1 MRRAIVTFSALLT
14 VALAAT
20 RVEAQ
25 SSDIDVSR
33 RLQRIEALL
42 EEEQPRA
49 RTWKT
54 SWMIAYG
61 VLTLGQGTFALLT
74 DDDAM
79 RAEYGVGAVKSG
91 LGFGALLV
99 FPFRAAHAASDLRE
113 LPARTPA
120 ERRRKLREAERLLEE
135 SAADEELAA
144 GWPGRV
150 AASLVNLAGAYYLWI
165 EHEEF
170 ARGWIS
176 LGTGMA
182 VSELQIRTQP
192 TRLTEVSVQ
201 RPPAARARLPALSF
215 SLMRGP
221 GIVASGTF

>member
-1 MRRAIVTFSALLT
+1 MRRAIVKSCALLT
-14 VALAAT
+14 VVLAVT

-25 SSDIDVSR
+25 SSDADVSR
-33 RLQRIEALL
+33 RLLRIEALL
-42 EEEQPRA
+42 EKEQPRA

-61 VLTLGQGTFALLT
+61 VLALGQGTLALLT
-74 DDDAM
+74 DDEAM
-79 RAEYGVGAVKSG
+79 RADYGVGAVKSG
-91 LGFGALLV
+91 LGFGGLLV

-113 LPARTPA
+113 LPARTPL
-120 ERRRKLREAERLLEE
+120 ERRKKLREAERLLEE

-165 EHEEF
+165 EHDEF

-192 TRLTEVSVQ
+192 TSLTEVRVQ
-201 RPPAARARLPALSF
+201 RTAAARARFPSF
-215 SLMRGP
+215 SLTLTGP
-221 GIVASGTF
+221 GIVASGSF

>member
-1 MRRAIVTFSALLT
+1 VLA
-14 VALAAT
+14 VALITTNAAA
-20 RVEAQ
+20 E
-25 SSDIDVSR
+25 SSDAMVSR
-33 RLQRIEALL
+33 RLARIEALL
-42 EEEQPRA
+42 EEEQPKA

-91 LGFGALLV
+91 LGFGGLLV

-113 LPARTPA
+113 MPARTTA
-120 ERRRKLREAERLLEE
+120 QRRRKLREAERLLED

-150 AASLVNLAGAYYLWI
+150 AASVVNLAGAYYLWL
-165 EHEEF
+165 EHDEF

-192 TRLTEVSVQ
+192 TALTQVAVQ
-201 RPPAARARLPALSF
+201 RTPAARGRSPSI
-215 SLMRGP
+215 SLTLVRGP
-221 GIVASGTF
+221 GFVIGGSF

>member
-1 MRRAIVTFSALLT
+1 MRRAIVTFCVLLT
-14 VALAAT
+14 ATFAAT
-20 RVEAQ
+20 HAAAQ
-25 SSDIDVSR
+25 AGDLEVSR
-33 RLQRIEALL
+33 RLARLQTLL
-42 EEEQPRA
+42 EREQPRA

-74 DDDAM
+74 DDQAM

-91 LGFGALLV
+91 LGFGGLLV
-99 FPFRAAHAASDLRE
+99 FPFRATHAASDLRE
-113 LPARTPA
+113 LPARTA
-120 ERRRKLREAERLLEE
+120 EERRRKLREAERLLEE
-135 SAADEELAA
+135 SAVDEELAA

-165 EHEEF
+165 EHDEF
-170 ARGWIS
+170 ARGWLS

-192 TRLTEVSVQ
+192 TSLTEVYVQ
-201 RPPAARARLPALSF
+201 QTPAARARHHSLSL
-215 SLMRGP
+215 SLVTGP
-221 GIVASGTF
+221 GIVIFGSF

>member
-1 MRRAIVTFSALLT
+1 MRRATVTFCALLT
-14 VALAAT
+14 VALAAN
-20 RVEAQ
+20 RVQAQ
-25 SSDIDVSR
+25 SSDSEVSR
-33 RLQRIEALL
+33 RLLRIETLL
-42 EEEQPRA
+42 EKEQPKA

-54 SWMIAYG
+54 SWLIAYG
-61 VLTLGQGTFALLT
+61 VLALGQGTLALLT

-91 LGFGALLV
+91 LGFGGLLV
-99 FPFRAAHAASDLRE
+99 FPFRAAHGASDLRE
-113 LPARTPA
+113 LPARTAA
-120 ERRRKLREAERLLEE
+120 ERRKKLREAERLLEE

-201 RPPAARARLPALSF
+201 RVPAARAGLSSLSF
-215 SLMRGP
+215 TLMRGP
-221 GIVASGTF
+221 GIVASGSF

>member
-1 MRRAIVTFSALLT
+1 VLAVTLLT
-14 VALAAT
+14 TQAAAEPGNA
-20 RVEAQ
+20 VE
-25 SSDIDVSR
+25 SR
-33 RLQRIEALL
+33 RLARIEALL
-42 EEEQPRA
+42 EKEQPKA

-91 LGFGALLV
+91 LGFGGLLV

-113 LPARTPA
+113 MPARTAA
-120 ERRRKLREAERLLEE
+120 ERRKKLREAQRLLEE

-150 AASLVNLAGAYYLWI
+150 AASVVNLAGAYYLWLQ
-165 EHEEF
+165 HEEF

-192 TRLTEVSVQ
+192 TALTQIAVQ
-201 RPPAARARLPALSF
+201 RTPVARTRFPSLSL
-215 SLMRGP
+215 SLVGGP
-221 GIVASGTF
+221 GIIASGSF

>member
-1 MRRAIVTFSALLT
+1 MRRAF
-14 VALAAT
+14 VALCTLLVAALYT
-20 RVEAQ
+20 THTAAQ
-25 SSDIDVSR
+25 SSDQVVSR
-33 RLQRIEALL
+33 RLARIETLL
-42 EEEQPRA
+42 AKEQPKA

-61 VLTLGQGTFALLT
+61 VLAVGQGILVLLT
-74 DDDAM
+74 DDQAM
-79 RAEYGVGAVKSG
+79 RADYGVGAVKSG
-91 LGFGALLV
+91 LGFGGLLV
-99 FPFRAAHAASDLRE
+99 FPFRATHAAADLRE
-113 LPARTPA
+113 LPAHTPE
-120 ERRRKLREAERLLEE
+120 ERREKLRAAETLLEQ
-135 SAADEELAA
+135 SADDEELAA

-192 TRLTEVSVQ
+192 TGLTGVSLQ
-201 RPPAARARLPALSF
+201 RAPVAPLRFPSISFALVGGPHLIATGSF
-215 SLMRGP
+215 
-221 GIVASGTF
+221 

>member
-1 MRRAIVTFSALLT
+1 MRPAIVKSCALLT
-14 VALAAT
+14 MVLAAT

-25 SSDIDVSR
+25 SSDADVSR
-33 RLQRIEALL
+33 RLVRIEALL
-42 EEEQPRA
+42 EKEQPRA

-61 VLTLGQGTFALLT
+61 VLALGQGTLALLT
-74 DDDAM
+74 DDEAM
-79 RAEYGVGAVKSG
+79 RADYGVGAVKSG
-91 LGFGALLV
+91 LGFGGLLV

-113 LPARTPA
+113 LPARTPL
-120 ERRRKLREAERLLEE
+120 ERRKKLREAERMLEE

-165 EHEEF
+165 EHDEF

-192 TRLTEVSVQ
+192 TSLTEVRVQ
-201 RPPAARARLPALSF
+201 RTSAARPRVPSF
-215 SLMRGP
+215 SLTLVTGP
-221 GIVASGTF
+221 GIVASGSF

>member
-1 MRRAIVTFSALLT
+1 
-14 VALAAT
+14 VALFTTQAAA
-20 RVEAQ
+20 EP
-25 SSDIDVSR
+25 SDVVVSR
-33 RLQRIEALL
+33 RLARIEALL
-42 EEEQPRA
+42 EKEQPKA

-79 RAEYGVGAVKSG
+79 RADYGVGAVKSG
-91 LGFGALLV
+91 LGFGGLLV

-113 LPARTPA
+113 MPAQTAA

-150 AASLVNLAGAYYLWI
+150 AASVVNLAGAYYLWLQ
-165 EHEEF
+165 HEEF

-192 TRLTEVSVQ
+192 TALTQVAVQ
-201 RPPAARARLPALSF
+201 RTPAASTRFPSI
-215 SLMRGP
+215 SLTLANGF
-221 GIVASGTF
+221 GIAASGSF